1 MDTQT
6 EIRLN
11 PPKLRSVH
19 KLGLTERPPSK
30 KAPMVL
36 IGPAEL
42 LANTLK
48 HRAGQSSSTVPSEID
63 NPRDYQRQRLK
74 RASEIA
80 KRLAFDSFVV
90 TQIDGNQ
97 EYVSFLCP
105 SGTDSKKAYLK
116 ARQGYSLENGRLDPE
131 QMEQAAKQIN
141 KALGIFSES
150 NQDQISIL
158 IEHLKSQYTET
169 PEKERGK
176 ISFILK
182 NLRQI
187 LEGEEPAKIEHGAIN
202 PYLKAPE
209 LVLA

>member
-6 EIRLN
+6 EIRL
-11 PPKLRSVH
+11 PKLRSVH

-48 HRAGQSSSTVPSEID
+48 HRISQSSSTVPLEID
-63 NPRDYQRQRLK
+63 DPRDYQRRRLR

-80 KRLAFDSFVV
+80 KKLAFDSFVV

-105 SGTDSKKAYLK
+105 SGTDPEKAYLK
-116 ARQGYSLENGRLDPE
+116 ARQGYSLENGKLDPE
-131 QMEQAAKQIN
+131 QMEQATKQIN

-158 IEHLKSQYTET
+158 IKHLKSQYVET

-176 ISFILK
+176 ISFILE

-209 LVLA
+209 LVPA